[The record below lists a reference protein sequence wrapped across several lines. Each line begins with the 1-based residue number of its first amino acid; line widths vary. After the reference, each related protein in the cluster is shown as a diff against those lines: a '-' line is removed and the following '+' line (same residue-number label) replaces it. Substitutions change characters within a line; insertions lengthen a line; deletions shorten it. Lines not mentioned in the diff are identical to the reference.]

1 MKSAI
6 AAFVAGF
13 LLLGISL
20 GVWAFS
26 KPSAEAGDAAV
37 IEQALSTQVTEPIS
51 PATSPTTGT
60 SVPDSTQSE
69 PSDSQPTT
77 PADSQPTTPQFT
89 IGVHPEGHN
98 RVPVTLRIPAIGVEA
113 PVKPAGVEADG
124 EMEVPGNVSEV
135 GWYKYGS
142 APGESGSAVLAA
154 HVDLAGSGPGV
165 FFDLRL
171 VEPGDI
177 ILVDLDDDTTLTYR
191 AEARTVYDKDDL
203 PTEAIF
209 SRQGPQILTL
219 VTCGGGFNRS
229 LRSYD
234 SNVVVYAV
242 PLDEAA
248 PVSPKDRL

>member
-6 AAFVAGF
+6 AAFVAGSV
-13 LLLGISL
+13 LLLVSL
-20 GVWAFS
+20 GAWLLSRPA
-26 KPSAEAGDAAV
+26 PEAGDAAV
-37 IEQALSTQVTEPIS
+37 IEQTLVGKAAEPTLPNASTTTTVTI
-51 PATSPTTGT
+51 
-60 SVPDSTQSE
+60 PDSTESE
-69 PSDSQPTT
+69 SVD
-77 PADSQPTTPQFT
+77 PAPFVPKFT

-98 RVPVTLRIPAIGVEA
+98 RVPVALRIPAIGVEA

-171 VEPGDI
+171 IEPGDI
-177 ILVDLDDDTTLTYR
+177 ILIDLDDGTTLAYR

-203 PTEAIF
+203 PTDAIF
-209 SRQGPQILTL
+209 SREGPSVLTL
-219 VTCGGGFNRS
+219 VTCGGGFNRT

-242 PLDEAA
+242 PVDDLV
-248 PVSPKDRL
+248 PGSPNDRL

>member
-6 AAFVAGF
+6 AAFMAGV

-20 GVWAFS
+20 GVWALS
-26 KPSAEAGDAAV
+26 RPSAEAGDPAAV
-37 IEQALSTQVTEPIS
+37 EQALSTSVIEPIT
-51 PATSPTTGT
+51 PPTPPIPIT
-60 SVPDSTQSE
+60 SVPDSTQPE
-69 PSDSQPTT
+69 PAP
-77 PADSQPTTPQFT
+77 SQPTTPQFT

-113 PVKPAGVEADG
+113 TVKPAGVEADG
-124 EMEVPGNVSEV
+124 EMEVPGNVTEV

-219 VTCGGGFNRS
+219 VTCGGGFNQS

>member
-26 KPSAEAGDAAV
+26 KPSAEAGDSAV

-177 ILVDLDDDTTLTYR
+177 I
-191 AEARTVYDKDDL
+191 EARTVYDKDDL

>member
-1 MKSAI
+1 MRSAI
-6 AAFVAGF
+6 AAFAVGF

-20 GVWAFS
+20 GFWALS
-26 KPSAEAGDAAV
+26 KPSAEAGDSAAV
-37 IEQALSTQVTEPIS
+37 EQALITPATEPIS
-51 PATSPTTGT
+51 RTTT
-60 SVPDSTQSE
+60 TTTISSVPNSTQPE
-69 PSDSQPTT
+69 QTDSQPTV
-77 PADSQPTTPQFT
+77 PQFT
-89 IGVHPEGHN
+89 IGLHPEGHN

-124 EMEVPGNVSEV
+124 EMEVPGNVTEV

-209 SRQGPQILTL
+209 SRQGPPILTL

-242 PLDEAA
+242 PLDDAP
-248 PVSPKDRL
+248 PVSLKDRL

>member
-6 AAFVAGF
+6 AAFVAGV

-20 GVWAFS
+20 GFWALS
-26 KPSAEAGDAAV
+26 KPSAEAGDSAV
-37 IEQALSTQVTEPIS
+37 VEQALVTPVTEPIS
-51 PATSPTTGT
+51 PATSPTTVT
-60 SVPDSTQSE
+60 SVPSSTQPE
-69 PSDSQPTT
+69 PS
-77 PADSQPTTPQFT
+77 DSQPTTPQFT

-124 EMEVPGNVSEV
+124 EMEVPGNVTEV

-203 PTEAIF
+203 PIEAIF

-242 PLDEAA
+242 PLDDGA

>member
-6 AAFVAGF
+6 AAFVAGV

-20 GVWAFS
+20 GVWALS
-26 KPSAEAGDAAV
+26 RPSAEAGDAASV
-37 IEQALSTQVTEPIS
+37 EQALSTPVTEPITPPTPS
-51 PATSPTTGT
+51 TTITSL
-60 SVPDSTQSE
+60 PDSTQPE
-69 PSDSQPTT
+69 PSD
-77 PADSQPTTPQFT
+77 AQPTTPQFT